1 MNSRQVTVL
10 ALCSSLLFVG
20 CGKTS
25 PNTLQPQQTPD
36 QSSKTN
42 TPIEACQILTREIAT
57 AVLGETVPPA
67 ESKTIHSEEFGS
79 TVTSCSYTTEGK
91 DPTKLRTIS
100 ILIRYAKD
108 EAESKKIFADAKDQ
122 SKSIAGANPE
132 DLNGIADEAY
142 WSGGNLNQLNVR
154 QGKGWFILSSYFR
167 SGDQKTL
174 ALEMAKKIFTK

>member
-1 MNSRQVTVL
+1 L
-10 ALCSSLLFVG
+10 
-20 CGKTS
+20 
-25 PNTLQPQQTPD
+25 QQTLRKNDSVFIVIP
-36 QSSKTN
+36 
-42 TPIEACQILTREIAT
+42 
-57 AVLGETVPPA
+57 V
-67 ESKTIHSEEFGS
+67 
-79 TVTSCSYTTEGK
+79 
-91 DPTKLRTIS
+91 PTKLRTIS

-167 SGDQKTL
+167 SRDQKTL